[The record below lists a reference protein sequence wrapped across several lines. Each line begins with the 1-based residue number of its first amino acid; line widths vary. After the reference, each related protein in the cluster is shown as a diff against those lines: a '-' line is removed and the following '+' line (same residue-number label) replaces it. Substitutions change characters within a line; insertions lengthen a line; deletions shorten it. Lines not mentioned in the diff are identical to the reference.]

1 MQIFAI
7 APVALF
13 GCSALRPAGGTQRQ
27 DHFLH
32 MPPFL
37 LFISR
42 LTGYS
47 DHHRGEMEMRE
58 RLVPVPVHPAA
69 RTLLPRLQTADVCT
83 LRAAMYRNHPWA
95 LIKNAM
101 FQKDKLASC
110 L

>member
-7 APVALF
+7 TPVALF
-13 GCSALRPAGGTQRQ
+13 GCLTLRPAGGTQRQ

-69 RTLLPRLQTADVCT
+69 RTPHAFALQTADVYV
-83 LRAAMYRNHPWA
+83 LRAAM
-95 LIKNAM
+95 
-101 FQKDKLASC
+101 
-110 L
+110 